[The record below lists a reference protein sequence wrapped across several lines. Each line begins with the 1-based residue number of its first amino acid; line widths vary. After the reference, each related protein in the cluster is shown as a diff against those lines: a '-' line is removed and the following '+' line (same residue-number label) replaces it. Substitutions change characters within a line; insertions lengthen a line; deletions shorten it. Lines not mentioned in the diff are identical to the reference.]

1 MTERVEEG
9 SALLGR
15 IVQCRTQ
22 DGLKLDGFLQRVG
35 DQPRRQAAGDG
46 SFQTPLETLWILVH
60 GVASNF
66 YGSRLLQCCAEYF
79 VGAGCDAVRVNTR
92 GHDAMAFFSNGL
104 SVIQAGAAYESIGD
118 SVKDLNAWVQWGRGL
133 GYRRIGILGHSLG
146 AVKTVFS
153 LAQSMEPFSQVQQLV
168 LLSPPRFS
176 PSLFRADPRGTRYTS
191 AMVQATEAVEGG
203 EPEKLMR
210 VSYPFPMLISARAYR
225 EKYGEPAKYD
235 YLPLASSLPI
245 PTLWC
250 FGSQEVRS
258 GKGSFRDAD
267 QHWQNLGLP
276 SIHSLEVIEGGDHNY
291 TEVLPKLLQCI
302 DRWRAGTGRYDSLAD

>member
-1 MTERVEEG
+1 MTERFEE
-9 SALLGR
+9 ADAILGK

-22 DGLKLDGFLQRVG
+22 DGLKLSGFLQRVA
-35 DQPRRQAAGDG
+35 DQPISQTADDVRLQASGEA
-46 SFQTPLETLWILVH
+46 LWILVH

-66 YGSRLLQCCAEYF
+66 YGSRLLQCCAEHL

-92 GHDAMAFFSNGL
+92 GHDALAFFSNGL

-118 SVKDLNAWVQWGRGL
+118 SVKDLDAWVQWGKKL

-153 LAQSMEPFSQVQQLV
+153 LAHSIELFSQVRQLV

-176 PSLFRADPRGTRYTS
+176 PSLFRADPRGTRYAS
-191 AMVQATEAVEGG
+191 AMAQAIKAMEAG
-203 EPEKLMR
+203 EPDKLMR

-225 EKYGEPAKYD
+225 EKYGDPAKYD
-235 YLPLASSLPI
+235 YLPLASSIRL

-250 FGSQEVRS
+250 FGSIEVRS

-267 QHWQNLGLP
+267 QHWRNLGLP
-276 SIHSLEVIEGGDHNY
+276 PTHTLEVIERGDHNY
-291 TEVLPKLLQCI
+291 TEVLPELLQCI
-302 DRWRAGTGRYDSLAD
+302 DRWMAGAGRCDCLPD

>member
-1 MTERVEEG
+1 LTERFEKAD
-9 SALLGR
+9 ALLGR
-15 IVQCRTQ
+15 MVHCRTQ
-22 DGLKLDGFLQRVG
+22 DGLKLDGFLQRVAE
-35 DQPRRQAAGDG
+35 QAKRQTAEDG
-46 SFQTPLETLWILVH
+46 SIQTASETLWILVH

-66 YGSRLLQCCAEYF
+66 YGSRLLQCCAEHF
-79 VGAGCDAVRVNTR
+79 VGVGCDAVRVNTR

-118 SVKDLNAWVQWGRGL
+118 AVKDLHAWVVWGKEL

-153 LAQSMEPFSQVQQLV
+153 LSQSMELFSQVQQLV

-176 PSLFRADPRGTRYTS
+176 PSLFRADPRGTRYAS
-191 AMVQATEAVEGG
+191 AMAQAIEAMEGG
-203 EPEKLMR
+203 EPDKLMR

-235 YLPLASSLPI
+235 YLPLASSILI

-267 QHWQNLGLP
+267 QHWRNLGLP
-276 SIHSLEVIEGGDHNY
+276 PIHSLEVIDRGDHNY
-291 TEVLPKLLQCI
+291 AEVLPELLQCI
-302 DRWRAGTGRYDSLAD
+302 DRWMAGAGRYDSTAD

>member
-1 MTERVEEG
+1 MTERLEEVD
-9 SALLGR
+9 ALLGR
-15 IVQCRTQ
+15 IVSCRTQ
-22 DGLKLDGFLQRVG
+22 DGLKLDGFLQRVV
-35 DQPRRQAAGDG
+35 DQPRRPGAGDG
-46 SFQTPLETLWILVH
+46 SFPDPSETLWIVVH

-66 YGSRLLQCCAEYF
+66 YSSRLLRCCAEYF
-79 VGAGCDAVRVNTR
+79 VGTGCDAVRVNTR

-118 SVKDLNAWVQWGRGL
+118 SVKDLHAWAQWGREL

-153 LAQSMEPFSQVQQLV
+153 LSQSMELFSQVGELV

-176 PSLFRADPRGTRYTS
+176 PSLFRADPRGTRYAS
-191 AMVQATEAVEGG
+191 AMAQAIQAMEGG
-203 EPEKLMR
+203 EPDKLMR
-210 VSYPFPMLISARAYR
+210 VSYPFPMLISAKAYR

-235 YLPLASSLPI
+235 YLPLASSIPI

-267 QHWQNLGLP
+267 QHWRNLDLP
-276 SIHSLEVIEGGDHNY
+276 PIHSLEVIERGDHNY
-291 TEVLPKLLQCI
+291 SEVLPELLQCI
-302 DRWRAGTGRYDSLAD
+302 GRWRAGSGRYDSLAD

>member
-1 MTERVEEG
+1 LTERLEE
-9 SALLGR
+9 SDALLGR
-15 IVQCRTQ
+15 IVECRTQ
-22 DGLKLDGFLQRVG
+22 DGLKLDGFLQCVV
-35 DQPRRQAAGDG
+35 DHPRRPAVADG
-46 SFQTPLETLWILVH
+46 SFQAAGATLWIVVH

-66 YGSRLLQCCAEYF
+66 YSSRLLRCCAEYF
-79 VGAGCDAVRVNTR
+79 VGVGCDAVRVNTR

-118 SVKDLNAWVQWGRGL
+118 SVKDLHAWVRWGREL
-133 GYRRIGILGHSLG
+133 GYQRIGILGHSLG

-153 LAQSMEPFSQVQQLV
+153 LSQSMELFSQVRELV

-176 PSLFRADPRGTRYTS
+176 PSLFRADPRGTRYAS
-191 AMVQATEAVEGG
+191 AMAQAIEAMEGG
-203 EPEKLMR
+203 EPDKLMR

-235 YLPLASSLPI
+235 YLPLASSIAI

-267 QHWQNLGLP
+267 QHWRNLGLP
-276 SIHSLEVIEGGDHNY
+276 PIHSLEVIERGDHNY
-291 TEVLPKLLQCI
+291 SEVLPELLQCI
-302 DRWRAGTGRYDSLAD
+302 DRWRAGSGSYDSLAD